1 MKYQTTTLGKGER
14 DCNERW
20 SVIAPYLPKSGVV
33 LDVGAAEGYFLNR
46 IADDTDLLAVGVEK
60 HKGRVENQKKL
71 LAGKSGIICDF
82 EINKSF
88 TYKLTTTCEFF
99 DSILLLSALH
109 WINCDH
115 VLRDLSMLAGT
126 VFVEIPS
133 IDDYSSTGQKFMQ
146 RVRACGSEREYLEV
160 ISQRHV
166 KKIGEVKAH
175 TSETRNLWLIHGPF
189 SRTPSRPHI
198 DYEKEKKQYLLKYIN
213 GQVEFYKKNEQKE
226 WVNGVNF
233 ATLLAMNMVSPGY
246 EWWERHIREVTDC
259 LDQSKVKGDL
269 RAHNLI
275 ITRERAYWIDLDHHA
290 HKTTIFE
297 DIKKCLKA

>member
-1 MKYQTTTLGKGER
+1 
-14 DCNERW
+14 
-20 SVIAPYLPKSGVV
+20 
-33 LDVGAAEGYFLNR
+33 
-46 IADDTDLLAVGVEK
+46 
-60 HKGRVENQKKL
+60 
-71 LAGKSGIICDF
+71 
-82 EINKSF
+82 
-88 TYKLTTTCEFF
+88 
-99 DSILLLSALH
+99 
-109 WINCDH
+109 
-115 VLRDLSMLAGT
+115 
-126 VFVEIPS
+126 
-133 IDDYSSTGQKFMQ
+133 
-146 RVRACGSEREYLEV
+146 
-160 ISQRHV
+160 
-166 KKIGEVKAH
+166 
-175 TSETRNLWLIHGPF
+175 
-189 SRTPSRPHI
+189 
-198 DYEKEKKQYLLKYIN
+198 LKYIN